1 MNTLVLIIQ
10 GLLALFFIMPG
21 YGKISGSKV
30 SHVANGHLKA
40 TSSII
45 PIRILGIL
53 ELLGCIGIILPW
65 ILGIV
70 PVLTPIAAVCFCI
83 IMLAGMIIHTVKKE
97 YKMLPMLVVVFV
109 LSFLVAYYRFI
120 NLI

>member
-109 LSFLVAYYRFI
+109 LSVLVAYYRFI